1 MVNEEIEKIENWLYY
16 NKLTLNYSKRCFMII
31 SRKPF
36 NTSEFSLTVNHLN
49 IKRSDCVRY
58 LGVLLDEQLS
68 WKNQVLK
75 LNLNLSQ
82 ICGLIFKLRNYVPL
96 ASNKLVYYSM
106 FYSVILHSLISP
118 GRTTNSCLH

>member
-1 MVNEEIEKIENWLYY
+1 
-16 NKLTLNYSKRCFMII
+16 MII

-36 NTSEFSLTVNHLN
+36 NTSEFSLTLNNLN

-68 WKNQVLK
+68 WKNQVSK
-75 LNLNLSQ
+75 LNKNLSQ
-82 ICGLIFKLRNYVPL
+82 ICGLIFKLRNYAPL
-96 ASNKLVYYSM
+96 ASRKLVYYSM
-106 FYSVILHSLISP
+106 FYSVILYSLISP